1 MPPFAVLRSPRA
13 FSPHKSAKKGKTPL
27 HFRRT
32 GDILSKLSL
41 SGCGSVW
48 SRALRSG
55 RKSRRFKSS
64 HPDHFFARV
73 PLKNRPRYSTAR
85 MQDALAPGGLR
96 FALSALLRLTIFPA
110 APRSARHSRRAG
122 CRRVVPARLRRVAQ
136 SGLERCVRDA
146 KVGGSNPL
154 TPTTFFAS
162 STVCDTT
169 SYLL

>member
-73 PLKNRPRYSTAR
+73 PLKNRPRYSMAR
-85 MQDALAPGGLR
+85 MQDALAPGRLR
-96 FALSALLRLTIFPA
+96 FAFPALSRLPIFPTSS
-110 APRSARHSRRAG
+110 RSARHSLSGGAVASLRLGFAVWLSLVWSVAFGTQKSEVQILSPRPF
-122 CRRVVPARLRRVAQ
+122 VVVT
-136 SGLERCVRDA
+136 E
-146 KVGGSNPL
+146 
-154 TPTTFFAS
+154 F
-162 STVCDTT
+162 
-169 SYLL
+169 